1 MFHLSS
7 SLHSQISVR
16 PELSQIQNIFM
27 KYVLTTIANKAFL
40 TNIIF
45 QPFCVLSRE
54 FLVICRIC
62 NDFMMAS
69 PEWNNMKK
77 YKTMKLSHLNHSQL
91 QLKTMSTVLKI
102 LCFLFFLST
111 FSQSRSLTFPMLP
124 ERFVIYN

>member
-7 SLHSQISVR
+7 SLRSQISVR

-27 KYVLTTIANKAFL
+27 KYVLTTIANKASL
-40 TNIIF
+40 TIIF
-45 QPFCVLSRE
+45 HPFCVLSRE
-54 FLVICRIC
+54 FLVICQIC

-77 YKTMKLSHLNHSQL
+77 YKTMKLSHLSHSQL
-91 QLKTMSTVLKI
+91 QVRTMSTVLKI

-111 FSQSRSLTFPMLP
+111 FSESRSLTFPMLP
-124 ERFVIYN
+124 ERFVI